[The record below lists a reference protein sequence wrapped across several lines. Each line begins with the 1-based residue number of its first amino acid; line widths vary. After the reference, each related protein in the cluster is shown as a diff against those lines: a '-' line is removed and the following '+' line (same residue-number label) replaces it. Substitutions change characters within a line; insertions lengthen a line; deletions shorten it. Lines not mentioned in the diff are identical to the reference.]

1 MKIVGIS
8 GARPQFIKL
17 APIIKELQ
25 NQGIEFYHVHTG
37 QHYDERMSTKIFSDL
52 DIPSPDINL
61 EIGSII
67 GYLQVSKMI
76 EKISDV
82 LINQKPDAVMVIGD
96 TNSTIAGALS
106 SGFNSIPIIHIEAG
120 MRSHDWT
127 MPEEF
132 NRIVTDRISSLF
144 VTSTKIGYDNL
155 IQEGINYEQI
165 LLSGDLNV
173 DSINYIISKKSSDLN
188 LTNYPESFLLSTI
201 HRKSNVDQKSNLLKI
216 YNIFK
221 ESSIPI
227 LLPLHPRTHKN
238 MIKFELYDKF
248 NAIENLHIVPP
259 LGYLDFISLIKKSEG
274 VITDSGGIQK
284 EAFILNKPCITLR
297 ETTEWI
303 ETVEYGANRLLNL
316 EQNQIL
322 ESIKEIKN
330 KSFNVTA
337 KHPYGD
343 GKSAVKIVSFIKEKL
358 FKKQVKF
365 EDNIKRK

>member
-61 EIGSII
+61 EIGSVI

-173 DSINYIISKKSSDLN
+173 DSINYIISK
-188 LTNYPESFLLSTI
+188 I
-201 HRKSNVDQKSNLLKI
+201 
-216 YNIFK
+216 
-221 ESSIPI
+221 
-227 LLPLHPRTHKN
+227 RT
-238 MIKFELYDKF
+238 
-248 NAIENLHIVPP
+248 
-259 LGYLDFISLIKKSEG
+259 
-274 VITDSGGIQK
+274 
-284 EAFILNKPCITLR
+284 
-297 ETTEWI
+297 
-303 ETVEYGANRLLNL
+303 
-316 EQNQIL
+316 
-322 ESIKEIKN
+322 
-330 KSFNVTA
+330 
-337 KHPYGD
+337 
-343 GKSAVKIVSFIKEKL
+343 
-358 FKKQVKF
+358 
-365 EDNIKRK
+365 